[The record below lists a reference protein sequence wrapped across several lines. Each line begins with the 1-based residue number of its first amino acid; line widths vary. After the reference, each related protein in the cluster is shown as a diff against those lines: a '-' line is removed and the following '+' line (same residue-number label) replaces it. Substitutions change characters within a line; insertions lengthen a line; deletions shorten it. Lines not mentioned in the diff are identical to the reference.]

1 MIEVLVTLATAAAE
15 RFVVIA
21 DKARKATFSR
31 VRERL
36 GLLRSALP
44 WCDRQRR
51 GDSARVNAKLAALR
65 NQHKRSKPIH
75 VTNDS
80 TLGAVRGRRLSVGRA
95 TVVGGG
101 SVHGLWIDRM

>member
-1 MIEVLVTLATAAAE
+1 MVTLATAAAE

-44 WCDRQRR
+44 WRDRQGR
-51 GDSARVNAKLAALR
+51 GDTGSGQRETRSFAQSAQEIKIPFTLRTAHAL
-65 NQHKRSKPIH
+65 
-75 VTNDS
+75 
-80 TLGAVRGRRLSVGRA
+80 AVRRRLFAEGR
-95 TVVGGG
+95 
-101 SVHGLWIDRM
+101 

>member
-1 MIEVLVTLATAAAE
+1 MVTLATAAAE

-44 WCDRQRR
+44 WRDRQGR
-51 GDSARVNAKLAALR
+51 GEGSGQRETRSFAQSAQEIKTPFALR
-65 NQHKRSKPIH
+65 TTH
-75 VTNDS
+75 V
-80 TLGAVRGRRLSVGRA
+80 LAVGRRLFAEGR
-95 TVVGGG
+95 
-101 SVHGLWIDRM
+101 

>member
-1 MIEVLVTLATAAAE
+1 MVTLATAAAE

-44 WCDRQRR
+44 WRDRQGR
-51 GDSARVNAKLAALR
+51 GEVSGQRETRSFAQSAQEIKTPFALR
-65 NQHKRSKPIH
+65 TTH
-75 VTNDS
+75 V
-80 TLGAVRGRRLSVGRA
+80 LAVGRRLFAEGR
-95 TVVGGG
+95 
-101 SVHGLWIDRM
+101 